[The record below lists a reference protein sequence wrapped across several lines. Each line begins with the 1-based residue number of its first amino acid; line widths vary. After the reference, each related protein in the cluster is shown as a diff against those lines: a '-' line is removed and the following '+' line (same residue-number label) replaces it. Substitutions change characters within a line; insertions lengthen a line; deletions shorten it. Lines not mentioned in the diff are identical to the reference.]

1 MLFERPA
8 GRQVAL
14 PKSEIGFISL
24 GRRGSPFRY
33 RVVPVRSTLWEGG
46 SRALAMAIRQA
57 SCELEIVPSLH
68 SNLEGA
74 AASATGGGLAGAASG
89 WGAGACAIDF

>member
-1 MLFERPA
+1 MKSVSFRC
-8 GRQVAL
+8 VA
-14 PKSEIGFISL
+14 IAA
-24 GRRGSPFRY
+24 SPFRY
-33 RVVPVRSTLWEGG
+33 RAADPVRSALWEGG

-68 SNLEGA
+68 SNLGG
-74 AASATGGGLAGAASG
+74 AASATGGGLAGAAAGWG